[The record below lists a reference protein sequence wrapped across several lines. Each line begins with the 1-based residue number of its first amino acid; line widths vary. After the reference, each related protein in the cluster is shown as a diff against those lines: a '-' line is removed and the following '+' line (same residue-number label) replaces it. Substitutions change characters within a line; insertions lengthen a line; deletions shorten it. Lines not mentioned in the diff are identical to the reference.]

1 MHKCKPIIGKHLH
14 ELCCKIGSRPLG
26 TLNNHKAEAY
36 IAGVFKELGLQ
47 VDMQEYACK
56 SWEYSEVEFLFESE
70 NIPAVVNTY
79 SNSCDIKVAFRTA
92 GNIFEL
98 DNGDFKDKIAVIYGE
113 LTQVPLAAKSNSIY
127 NPEEHKRIVG
137 LLETKKPLAVI
148 AVSHRATNP
157 VPIIEDW
164 DFEIP
169 SITISTID
177 GMRLLKNPEGELKL
191 RIKSE
196 FEASHATN
204 IVGKFGK
211 NGKVYGKSKKA
222 KLILCAHLDTK
233 YGTVGSSDNASGIA
247 VLLTI
252 AELLRN
258 ESLPTKCLSE
268 GTLPEEKSSFKNMSV
283 EKISI
288 DKLPID
294 IEFVAFNGEEYYA
307 LGEMLYTEKNLQNFE
322 NMIAA
327 INFDSIGH
335 YSSTSNIAFFECS
348 EKFIED
354 AINLKERYPGIIKVD
369 PWPAG
374 DHTFFWTKKV
384 PSIAISSTGTYNL
397 FHTVDDKF
405 DFISIDKI
413 EEVVEFTLNLV
424 MHIIKSQFKSK
435 KISSSKINYQT

>member
-1 MHKCKPIIGKHLH
+1 MYYCKPIISKHLH

-56 SWEYSEVEFLFESE
+56 SWEYKEAEFFFEDE

-79 SNSCDIKVAFRTA
+79 SNSCDVKAAFRAA
-92 GNIFEL
+92 GNVFEL
-98 DNGDFKDKIAVIYGE
+98 ENGDFKDKVAVIYGE
-113 LTQVPLAAKSNSIY
+113 LTQAPLAAKSNNIY

-137 LLETKKPLAVI
+137 LLEIKKPLAVI

-177 GMRLLKNPEGELKL
+177 GMRLLENPEGELKL
-191 RIKSE
+191 KIRSE
-196 FEASHATN
+196 FEVSHAAN
-204 IVGKFGK
+204 IVGKYCK
-211 NGKVYGKSKKA
+211 NGKVYGKSGKA
-222 KLILCAHLDTK
+222 KLVLCAHLDTK
-233 YGTVGSSDNASGIA
+233 YGTVGASDNASGVA
-247 VLLTI
+247 VLLTV

-258 ESLPTKCLSE
+258 ESLLTKCLSV
-268 GTLPEEKSSFKNMSV
+268 GRSEEKLSEEN
-283 EKISI
+283 
-288 DKLPID
+288 LPID

-307 LGEMLYTEKNLQNFE
+307 LGEILYTEKNLQNFE
-322 NMIAA
+322 NMVAA
-327 INFDSIGH
+327 INFDSVGN

-348 EKFIED
+348 EKLIEG
-354 AINLKERYPGIIKVD
+354 AISLKGKYSGIIRVD

-384 PSIAISSTGTYNL
+384 PSIAISSTGTSNL
-397 FHTVDDKF
+397 FHTVDDNF
-405 DFISIDKI
+405 DFISLDKI
-413 EEVVEFTLNLV
+413 EEVVRFTLDLV
-424 MHIIKSQFKSK
+424 MQIIKSQFESK
-435 KISSSKINYQT
+435 KISSR